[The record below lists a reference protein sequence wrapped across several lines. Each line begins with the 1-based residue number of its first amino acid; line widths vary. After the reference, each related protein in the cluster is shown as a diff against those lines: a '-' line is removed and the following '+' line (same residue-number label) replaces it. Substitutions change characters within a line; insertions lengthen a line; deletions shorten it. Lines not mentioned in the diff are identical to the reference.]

1 MEHAQHKITIAIDG
15 YSSCGKSTLAKALS
29 KHLNY
34 VFIDT
39 GAMYRGVTYFALK
52 NGIID
57 SEGNIDLEKLEKEIE
72 FIELKFGEQEANG
85 SRALF
90 VNGEDVSEAI
100 RSLAISK
107 YVSEIAAIEC
117 VRTQLVKQQQLLGKN
132 GGVVLDGR
140 DIGTVVF
147 PNAGLKLFIT
157 ASPEIRAQRRYL
169 ELKAKDP
176 KVDLESIKANLM
188 HRDLI
193 DTTRKI
199 GPLIQA
205 ADAIVIDNS
214 NLNQAEQFD
223 LALSYFHKA
232 CQQNSNIATDCN
244 Y

>member
-1 MEHAQHKITIAIDG
+1 MEHSQNKITIAIDG

-34 VFIDT
+34 IFIDT

-57 SEGNIDLEKLEKEIE
+57 SEGKINQEQLENEIE
-72 FIELKFGEQEANG
+72 HIELNFGEQEANG

-90 VNGEDVSEAI
+90 VNGVDASEAI
-100 RSLAISK
+100 RSLEISN

-117 VRTQLVKQQQLLGKN
+117 VRTQLVKQQQVLGEN

-157 ASPEIRAQRRYL
+157 ASPEIRAQRRYN
-169 ELKAKDP
+169 ELKAKDSN
-176 KVDLESIKANLM
+176 VDLEAIRANLK

-199 GPLIQA
+199 GPLVQA
-205 ADAIVIDNS
+205 TDAIVIDNS
-214 NLNQAEQFD
+214 DLNQEEQFE
-223 LALSYFHKA
+223 LALSYFYKA
-232 CQQNSNIATDCN
+232 CQQNSNIASDCN